1 MPKINCNLQPIKNI
15 ISVQEATILDLPAF
29 ADPRGSFIK
38 TFNDSLFQ
46 SWGIHFQPKES
57 YYSISNQGVIRGMHF
72 QLPPHQHAKIVFC
85 PVGAILDV
93 AVDLRK
99 TSPKYGHCFA
109 QILSAENN
117 KAFYIPEGFAHG
129 FKSLTDGAL
138 TYYLVSSEYH
148 PASDSGIAYDS
159 IDFDWA
165 CDKPTLSKR
174 DKNFICFADFQSPF

>member
-1 MPKINCNLQPIKNI
+1 LQAIKYNF
-15 ISVQEATILDLPAF
+15 SVQEATILDLPAF
-29 ADPRGSFIK
+29 ADLRGSFVK

-46 SWGIHFQPKES
+46 SWGIHFELKES
-57 YYSISNQGVIRGMHF
+57 YYSISNQDVIRGMHF
-72 QLPPHQHAKIVFC
+72 QHPPHQHAKIVFC
-85 PVGAILDV
+85 PIGSILDV

-99 TSPKYGHCFA
+99 ASPNYGHCYA

-129 FKSLTDGAL
+129 FKSLTNGAM

-159 IDFDWA
+159 ISFDWD
-165 CDKPTLSKR
+165 CPKPILSDR
-174 DKNFICFADFQSPF
+174 DKNFARFVDFQSPF